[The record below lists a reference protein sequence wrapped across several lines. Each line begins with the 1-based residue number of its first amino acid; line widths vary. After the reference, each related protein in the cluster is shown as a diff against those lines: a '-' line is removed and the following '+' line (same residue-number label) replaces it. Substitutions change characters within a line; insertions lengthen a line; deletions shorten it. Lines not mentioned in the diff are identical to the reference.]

1 MATSSTTQIRESTTS
16 IKSSTLTLIGKN
28 EVHGDLL
35 EHLDSDTNI
44 FQPTVKSATASP
56 RRVAALR
63 SFGRSSKSEKDKGY
77 PFCPLAPTLERCAKG
92 KSPRLDNTT
101 AINKTS
107 PLRHLALSAY
117 STATNIKM
125 PHGLSMPQ
133 SGFQA
138 LILCGPGAGL
148 NTFTSVPQEY
158 PKALVT
164 VANRPMVWYPLD
176 WCYRMGVTDITLV
189 TPPSSAQAI
198 KTALAQN
205 PHLTTLPSPSP
216 DVLAPSDLDHTTPTA
231 ELLRLPEVQAAIK
244 TDFILLPCDLICD
257 IPGEN
262 FIESYFTSVG
272 GLSGV
277 GNVSEPYLGAYDTL
291 SITSPDQHSG
301 RRGGL
306 SIWYNTSNRPES
318 VKGEECDFMC
328 TTSFR
333 GRPKFATSRPSA
345 DDLRSQGT
353 LRKLLWTMPM
363 SELQDECD
371 ENKAWNIRYSLLQKH
386 GVIKALTK
394 YRDSHIYLLPLWV
407 KDFAR
412 LNDDF
417 ETFSEDL
424 IGTWAKFDS
433 RKSKLRDRYHVR
445 ELFDSQQSKRKRR
458 SFSDNNQDEETD
470 LSRLSSTYKLVRA
483 SQQKHSDHHELHL
496 ASRVPADPDDSILST
511 EIGSDESTTLT
522 ETPRLPP
529 IISCILPSGADC
541 PLVRRVDTAPLL
553 LSVSLH
559 LAKVQS
565 IEESPNIETSP
576 FAHANKIATTASI
589 APKVTISRA
598 DTLIDSN
605 ATVATL
611 SVLKSSVIGSNV
623 TIGTGVRLTNC
634 LIMDGAMIGDKSVLN
649 GTIVGKRAKIGKNC
663 TLNNCEVQDGN
674 MVEDG
679 TDGKGEKYLIG
690 GLEDEMEDGDDFH
703 VDGDDENDEG
713 ISLGEE

>member
-1 MATSSTTQIRESTTS
+1 MAGSSTTHIRESTST
-16 IKSSTLTLIGKN
+16 IKSSYLKLFGKE
-28 EVHGDLL
+28 EVRNNLL
-35 EHLDSDTNI
+35 EHSYSDTKILRQNL
-44 FQPTVKSATASP
+44 KRTAFN

-63 SFGRSSKSEKDKGY
+63 LFGRSELCESQDDKDY
-77 PFCPLAPTLERCAKG
+77 PFCPLAPTLDRNPTRFG
-92 KSPRLDNTT
+92 DTT
-101 AINKTS
+101 ASNSAS

-117 STATNIKM
+117 STATNNKM

-138 LILCGPGAGL
+138 IILCGPGAGL
-148 NTFTSVPQEY
+148 NSFTSVPQDY

-216 DVLAPSDLDHTTPTA
+216 DVLAPRDLDHTTPTA

-262 FIESYFTSVG
+262 FIESYFTNVG
-272 GLSGV
+272 GLGAV
-277 GNVSEPYLGAYDTL
+277 GNVSEPNLDGF
-291 SITSPDQHSG
+291 STSSTA
-301 RRGGL
+301 RRGGF

-318 VKGEECDFMC
+318 VKSEECDFMC
-328 TTSFR
+328 TSSFR
-333 GRPKFATSRPSA
+333 GEPSPA
-345 DDLRSQGT
+345 ISKSSVDDMGSPGT

-363 SELQDECD
+363 SELQDECE

-386 GVIKALTK
+386 GAIKCLTK

-412 LNDDF
+412 LNEDF
-417 ETFSEDL
+417 ETFNEDL
-424 IGTWAKFDS
+424 VGTWAKFDS
-433 RKSKLRDRYHVR
+433 RKSRLRDRYHVR
-445 ELFDSQQSKRKRR
+445 ELFESQQSKKMRR
-458 SFSDNNQDEETD
+458 PISDNNQDEEID
-470 LSRLSSTYKLVRA
+470 LLRLSSTQRGVRV
-483 SQQKHSDHHELHL
+483 SQEKHAERHEVHL
-496 ASRVPADPDDSILST
+496 ASRVPADPEDSILST
-511 EIGSDESTTLT
+511 EIGSDETTT
-522 ETPRLPP
+522 TPTGTPQLPP
-529 IISCILPSGADC
+529 IVSCILPSGADC

-559 LAKVQS
+559 LAKLPS
-565 IEESPNIETSP
+565 IDESSTTQPNTDTSP
-576 FAHANKIATTASI
+576 FAHANKVAATASI

-605 ATVATL
+605 ATIATL
-611 SVLKSSVIGSNV
+611 SVIKSSVIGSNV
-623 TIGTGVRLTNC
+623 AIGTGVRLTNC
-634 LIMDGAMIGDKSVLN
+634 LIMEGAVIGDKTVLN

-674 MVEDG
+674 MLEDR
-679 TDGKGEKYLIG
+679 TEGKGEKYLIG
-690 GLEDEMEDGDDFH
+690 GLADEMEDDDDYQ
-703 VDGDDENDEG
+703 VDENDENEEG
-713 ISLGEE
+713 IALGEE